1 LPDVSRQFIISLP
14 AEAGTGSAEIIVM
27 SKLSIIMPVLNEGE
41 DIAAALDALAVLRAL
56 GTEVMVVDGGSR
68 DATIQRARLRA
79 DRVIAAPRGR
89 GLQMNAGADKASGDV
104 LLFLH
109 ADTRLPADA
118 DHVVLNGL
126 ERSGRVWGRFDAEI
140 EGQSPLLVVI
150 AWLMNLRSRL
160 TGIATGDQAMFVR
173 RDAFQAA
180 GGFAAIPLMEDVELC
195 KRLRRVSRP
204 LCLRERV
211 VTSGRRWEKD
221 GVLNTVVLMWR
232 LRLAYF
238 LGADPKALA
247 RRYGYE

>member
-1 LPDVSRQFIISLP
+1 
-14 AEAGTGSAEIIVM
+14 
-27 SKLSIIMPVLNEGE
+27 
-41 DIAAALDALAVLRAL
+41 
-56 GTEVMVVDGGSR
+56 
-68 DATIQRARLRA
+68 
-79 DRVIAAPRGR
+79 
-89 GLQMNAGADKASGDV
+89 
-104 LLFLH
+104 
-109 ADTRLPADA
+109 
-118 DHVVLNGL
+118 VLNGL

-180 GGFAAIPLMEDVELC
+180 GGFAAIPLMEDIELC